1 MMKPISLKVAVP
13 NGLLFVKDSMIAD
26 VPNEDYGNA
35 APVWSIPTCLVVCC
49 LIDCEGETDITV
61 GAVTD
66 ILQQHKPVFDGILE
80 TPSRKL
86 VLDLVSQEK
95 VLEVGVPSPKN
106 RVRVWTDG
114 RHQCAETVVI
124 GIG

>member
-13 NGLLFVKDSMIAD
+13 NCLLFVRDSMIDD

-35 APVWSIPTCLVVCC
+35 APVWSIPTCLVICC

-61 GAVTD
+61 GAATD
-66 ILQQHKPVFDGILE
+66 VLQQHEPIFDGTLE

-86 VLDLVSQEK
+86 VLDLVSKEK
-95 VLEVGVPSPKN
+95 VLEVGVPSPNN
-106 RVRVWTDG
+106 RYGYG
-114 RHQCAETVVI
+114 RTA
-124 GIG
+124 GISAQKRL

>member
-1 MMKPISLKVAVP
+1 
-13 NGLLFVKDSMIAD
+13 MIAD

-35 APVWSIPTCLVVCC
+35 APVWSIPTCLVICC

-66 ILQQHKPVFDGILE
+66 VLQQHKPVFDGILE